1 MAGGEIPCSSA
12 PLFSAEMMGLA
23 GDIGAKQLL
32 LRHRDRVT
40 EVEIASD
47 GIFADIDA
55 APDLARLKKLRSK
68 S

>member
-1 MAGGEIPCSSA
+1 M
-12 PLFSAEMMGLA
+12 LFGAAFFNEMIGLA

-32 LRHRDRVT
+32 ARHQDGVT

-55 APDLARLKKLRSK
+55 ASDLARLKLRSK